1 MYYELLSNILA
12 ERKHQLGMSEAYIAR
27 EAGLSQPTVHRILS
41 GVHPSASFNDI
52 MMIAEVM
59 GLKTESFSLEFED
72 ITDMLTQQAEQLA
85 KKYTDINNA
94 TNQMEG
100 QGLMGSDKKR
110 LGFGLKAA
118 LLGGVRRNL
127 WE

>member
-1 MYYELLSNILA
+1 MYYEVLSNILA
-12 ERKHQLGMSEAYIAR
+12 ERKRQLGMSEAYIAR

-41 GVHPSASFNDI
+41 GEHSSTSLNDI

-59 GLKTESFSLEFED
+59 GLKTETFQLEFED
-72 ITDMLTQQAEQLA
+72 VTDMLTQQAESLA

-100 QGLMGSDKKR
+100 QGLTNADKKR